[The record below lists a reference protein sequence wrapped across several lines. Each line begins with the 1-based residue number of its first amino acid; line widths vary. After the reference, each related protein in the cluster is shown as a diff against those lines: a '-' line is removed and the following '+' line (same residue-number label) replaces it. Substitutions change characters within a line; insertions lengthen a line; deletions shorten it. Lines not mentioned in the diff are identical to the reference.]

1 MSTLQTN
8 FDKVAIGFSALCLV
22 HCLLLPVAVVLL
34 PTVGLF
40 TVLSDEVFHLAMVT
54 LVLPVSAVALTL
66 GCKQHRDW
74 RVVTLGISGLLT
86 LVLTAVFAHDYLG
99 HELEIVFTV
108 IGAILVA
115 ACHIQNYRL
124 CQAQGCTDNC
134 DH

>member
-1 MSTLQTN
+1 MNTLQTN

-34 PTVGLF
+34 PTVGLLSF
-40 TVLSDEVFHLAMVT
+40 LSDEIFHLAMVA

-74 RVVTLGISGLLT
+74 LVIGLGVLGLSV

-99 HELEIVFTV
+99 KELEVVFTV
-108 IGAILVA
+108 VGALIVA

-124 CQAQGCTDNC
+124 CQAIDCV
-134 DH
+134 H